1 MYNDRALG
9 VSDMKREAFKMSL
22 LLDYYGALLTE
33 KQKTYFDLYYN
44 QDYSLSEIAEQEGI
58 SRQGV
63 HDAISRT
70 EAILSDMEQAT
81 GCVARAQSL
90 RAAEREITAAAQA
103 LARHEDPTVRE
114 NAARILTAVSSVK
127 E

>member
-9 VSDMKREAFKMSL
+9 VSEMKQEAFKMSL
-22 LLDYYGALLTE
+22 LLDYYGSLLTE

-70 EAILSDMEQAT
+70 EAILSDMERAT
-81 GCVARAQSL
+81 GCVARAQQL
-90 RAAEREITAAAQA
+90 RAAEQTITAAAQA
-103 LARHEDPTVRE
+103 LAQHEDPSVRE
-114 NAARILTAVSSVK
+114 NAARILSAVSFIK

>member
-1 MYNDRALG
+1 
-9 VSDMKREAFKMSL
+9 MKQEAFTMSL

-44 QDYSLSEIAEQEGI
+44 QDGI

-63 HDAISRT
+63 HDTISRT
-70 EAILSDMEQAT
+70 EAILRGMEEAT
-81 GCVARAQSL
+81 GCL
-90 RAAEREITAAAQA
+90 RQAEAMRRLCAEVEAAAQP
-103 LARHEDPTVRE
+103 LLHHEDPTVRQC
-114 NAARILTAVSSVK
+114 AGRIFAAVSSVK

>member
-1 MYNDRALG
+1 
-9 VSDMKREAFKMSL
+9 MKQEAFTMSL

-44 QDYSLSEIAEQEGI
+44 QDLSLGEIAEQEGI

-63 HDAISRT
+63 HDTISRT
-70 EAILSDMEQAT
+70 EAILRGMEEAT
-81 GCVARAQSL
+81 GCL
-90 RAAEREITAAAQA
+90 RQAEALRRLCAEVEAAAQP
-103 LARHEDPTVRE
+103 LLHHEDPTVRE
-114 NAARILTAVSSVK
+114 CAGRIFAAVSSVK